1 MYQDDDPL
9 SYALKSTHCGWN
21 HGVLAS
27 VEFVRPSPK
36 PRKAI
41 SLIGRP
47 LNAQRVAHDRQPL
60 RPGDQQALMFHFAFH
75 LAFHFGRENRKMK
88 HPFPKT
94 QFAQWFSR
102 STVVFHLPFHLV
114 FHSARKTERNTQ
126 ARIAT
131 ASLSLPVLTLL
142 RLATA
147 FRPWLDHQQT
157 GEPVHGLLVLERGI
171 RSLPL
176 TVLTRHELIGRI
188 IGLGRGPI
196 SLYMLQAG
204 IVGLPN
210 VGKSTLFNALT
221 AQEAALAANYPFAT
235 IEPNVGVVAV
245 PDGRLGVLKDLNKA
259 QKIVPATV
267 EFVDIA
273 GLVRGAS
280 KGEGLGN
287 QFLANIRETHAVI
300 QVVRCFED
308 ENIIHVEGSVDP
320 IRDIET
326 IQIELALADLASIEK
341 RKDKA
346 GRSAKSGDKD
356 AKRELEIIEKIQP
369 VLEEGRPIRAAALTD
384 DEREIVRKWFLLTSK
399 PTIYAANVDEGSL
412 ADPDSNPH
420 VLAVKKHAAAENSD
434 VVVICAKL
442 EAELVALED
451 AERAEY
457 LKDLGLESSGVD
469 KMIKAAYHMLGLM
482 SFLTAGEKEVRA
494 WTIPIGTKAPQAA
507 GEIHTD
513 IERGFIRAEIIGY
526 DDLVAC
532 GSRKA
537 ASEKGLAR
545 LEGKEYV
552 MQDGD
557 VVDFRFNV

>member
-1 MYQDDDPL
+1 
-9 SYALKSTHCGWN
+9 
-21 HGVLAS
+21 
-27 VEFVRPSPK
+27 
-36 PRKAI
+36 
-41 SLIGRP
+41 
-47 LNAQRVAHDRQPL
+47 
-60 RPGDQQALMFHFAFH
+60 
-75 LAFHFGRENRKMK
+75 
-88 HPFPKT
+88 
-94 QFAQWFSR
+94 
-102 STVVFHLPFHLV
+102 
-114 FHSARKTERNTQ
+114 
-126 ARIAT
+126 
-131 ASLSLPVLTLL
+131 
-142 RLATA
+142 
-147 FRPWLDHQQT
+147 
-157 GEPVHGLLVLERGI
+157 
-171 RSLPL
+171 
-176 TVLTRHELIGRI
+176 
-188 IGLGRGPI
+188 
-196 SLYMLQAG
+196 MLQAG

-245 PDGRLGVLKDLNKA
+245 PDERLAVLEKMNKA
-259 QKIVPATV
+259 QKTVPATV

-308 ENIIHVEGSVDP
+308 ENIVHVEGTVDP

-326 IQIELALADLASIEK
+326 IQIELALADLGSIEK
-341 RKDKA
+341 RKEKA
-346 GRSAKSGDKD
+346 VRGSKSGDKD
-356 AKRELEIIEKIQP
+356 AKRELEIIDKILP
-369 VLEEGRPIRAAALTD
+369 VLEEGRPVRAANLTD

-399 PTIYAANVDEGSL
+399 PTIYAANVDEATL
-412 ADPDSNPH
+412 ADPASNPH
-420 VLAVKKHAAAENSD
+420 VQKVIEHAKTENSD
-434 VVVICAKL
+434 VVAICAKL
-442 EAELVALED
+442 EAELVALD
-451 AERAEY
+451 PTDRADY
-457 LKDLGLESSGVD
+457 LRDLGLDSSGVD
-469 KMIKAAYHMLGLM
+469 KLIKAAYHMLGLM

-513 IERGFIRAEIIGY
+513 IERGFIRAEIVSY

-545 LEGKEYV
+545 LEGKDYV

>member
-1 MYQDDDPL
+1 
-9 SYALKSTHCGWN
+9 
-21 HGVLAS
+21 
-27 VEFVRPSPK
+27 
-36 PRKAI
+36 
-41 SLIGRP
+41 
-47 LNAQRVAHDRQPL
+47 
-60 RPGDQQALMFHFAFH
+60 
-75 LAFHFGRENRKMK
+75 
-88 HPFPKT
+88 
-94 QFAQWFSR
+94 
-102 STVVFHLPFHLV
+102 
-114 FHSARKTERNTQ
+114 
-126 ARIAT
+126 
-131 ASLSLPVLTLL
+131 
-142 RLATA
+142 
-147 FRPWLDHQQT
+147 
-157 GEPVHGLLVLERGI
+157 
-171 RSLPL
+171 
-176 TVLTRHELIGRI
+176 
-188 IGLGRGPI
+188 
-196 SLYMLQAG
+196 MLQAG

-235 IEPNVGVVAV
+235 IEPNIGVVAV
-245 PDGRLGVLKDLNKA
+245 PDERLAVLEKLNNA
-259 QKIVPATV
+259 QKTVPATV
-267 EFVDIA
+267 EFLDIA

-287 QFLANIRETHAVI
+287 QFLANIRECDAVI

-308 ENIIHVEGSVDP
+308 DNIVHVEGSVNP

-326 IQIELALADLASIEK
+326 IQIELALADLASAAKRREK
-341 RKDKA
+341 AQRAIKA
-346 GRSAKSGDKD
+346 SGDK
-356 AKRELEIIEKIQP
+356 AAMVEIEILDKIQP
-369 VLEEGRPIRAAALTD
+369 LLEEGRPARAADLTD
-384 DEREIVRKWFLLTSK
+384 DERAILKTWFFLSTK

-412 ADPDSNPH
+412 ADPASNPH
-420 VLAVKKHAAAENSD
+420 VAEVMKHAAAENAD

-442 EAELVALED
+442 EAELVALDPE
-451 AERAEY
+451 ERDEY
-457 LKDLGLESSGVD
+457 LRDLGLTSSGVD
-469 KMIKAAYHMLGLM
+469 KLIKAAYHMLGLM

-513 IERGFIRAEIIGY
+513 IERGFIRAEIISY